1 MAGPAQV
8 NVTNVINPY
17 EALQKGLG
25 EAGSIYSDY
34 VKQAQ
39 DLEKHN
45 AIMNEQDRI
54 IRQREFLKGYDPG
67 IGVNNRGLTADAIA
81 AADKYEAE
89 SIKQYDAR
97 KAAGEEVPSI
107 EEFAAGLRKARQ
119 SLATSEQSQL
129 AIHKDL
135 LAAGFDPTA
144 AGQYATALTA
154 GQQSLASLQDAEQK
168 RADAL
173 NAQLKEDREGA
184 LKFAE
189 YINKR
194 DEVRNTGKRDFAY
207 GGTGGNT
214 GGTAGGGKVTL
225 DGTYTTTQDKDLHD
239 FFRENLSP
247 SFWGSFQTDAN
258 AAMDTFRN
266 GLRMVNSNRAQQ
278 DLPPIPFEVASSYL
292 RGTISPNAVSDTDVK
307 PQTAAKFAGALEAEF
322 SDVKDFRMYGSSGRS
337 GIYAPERTFTKLP
350 PEMLARMAN
359 NNYYTPSST
368 QALQDQLARRAY
380 GLPDPVPAAKGT
392 PAKPATAKPAAT
404 GTNSASASGKAQ
416 AGNSNVDIVAEKQ
429 RAETLKQKLGSNN
442 KPAQTDAESDTSTQ
456 DNQPNNNT
464 PKTPE
469 EVLPVPN
476 TVLQQW
482 KAEGVSAG
490 KIAAVNAYME
500 ASAEDD
506 AAIQRLREAPLRT
519 DGRQPTPRD
528 QQWRERALREAIY
541 QAELVNNE
549 RFRQAS
555 PEIQGMIRQ
564 VNDVK
569 VREFR
574 QQRAADDAAAR
585 ASRKELQRSQTI
597 NELEKQLEN
606 PALTPYE
613 RSITQ
618 SYLESLKN
626 DPNMTRAPNDR
637 LGIWADRFRDLLPR

>member
-8 NVTNVINPY
+8 DVVNVVNPY

-39 DLEKHN
+39 DTEKHN
-45 AIMNEQDRI
+45 AIMNEQDHI
-54 IRQREFLKGYDPG
+54 IRQRGFLKGYDPG

-97 KAAGEEVPSI
+97 KAAGEKVPSI

-144 AGQYATALTA
+144 AGQYAAALTA

-168 RADAL
+168 RTDAL
-173 NAQLKEDREGA
+173 NARLKEDRSNA
-184 LKFAE
+184 LEFAK
-189 YINKR
+189 YIN
-194 DEVRNTGKRDFAY
+194 DVDSTRNAGLRDFAY
-207 GGTGGNT
+207 GGTGSNT
-214 GGTAGGGKVTL
+214 GGATGGGKVTL
-225 DGTYTTTQDKDLHD
+225 NGTYTTTQDKELHD
-239 FFRENLSP
+239 FFKENLSP
-247 SFWGSFQTDAN
+247 YWFNIDAN
-258 AAMDTFRN
+258 TAMETFRN
-266 GLRMVNSNRAQQ
+266 GLSMVNSKRAQQ
-278 DLPPIPFEVASSYL
+278 GLPPVPFEVASSYL
-292 RGTISPNAVSDTDVK
+292 RGTISSNAVSDNDVK
-307 PQTAAKFAGALEAEF
+307 PQTAAQFAGALEAEF
-322 SDVKDFRMYGSSGRS
+322 GDVKNFSMYGGSGGS
-337 GIYAPERTFTKLP
+337 GIYSPKRTFTKLP
-350 PEMLARMAN
+350 PKILARMAN
-359 NNYYTPSST
+359 SDYYSPSTT

-392 PAKPATAKPAAT
+392 PVKPATV
-404 GTNSASASGKAQ
+404 GTNPTSTLGKVQ
-416 AGNSNVDIVAEKQ
+416 AGSGNVDTEAEK
-429 RAETLKQKLGSNN
+429 RKAEALRQKLAGND
-442 KPAQTDAESDTSTQ
+442 KPAQTVAEQGTGAQGD
-456 DNQPNNNT
+456 QPDNNT

-490 KIAAVNAYME
+490 KIAAVNAYMK
-500 ASAEDD
+500 AYMEDG
-506 AAIQRLREAPLRT
+506 AAIQRLRETPLRI
-519 DGRQPTPRD
+519 DGGQSAARA
-528 QQWRERALREAIY
+528 QQLHDRALREAVIE
-541 QAELVNNE
+541 AERSRNE

-564 VNDVK
+564 ATDVK
-569 VREFR
+569 AREFR
-574 QQRAADDAAAR
+574 QQQAADAAAADAAAR
-585 ASRKELQRSQTI
+585 ASRKKLQRSQTI
-597 NELEKQLEN
+597 NELEKRLED
-606 PALTPYE
+606 PTLTPYE
-613 RSITQ
+613 RSTTQ

-626 DPNMTRAPNDR
+626 DPNMTRAPNDG

>member
-8 NVTNVINPY
+8 NVSNVINPY

-39 DLEKHN
+39 DVEKHN
-45 AIMNEQDRI
+45 AVMNEQDRI
-54 IRQREFLKGYDPG
+54 IRQRDFLKGYDPG

-144 AGQYATALTA
+144 AGQYATALTS

-266 GLRMVNSNRAQQ
+266 GLRMVNSKRAQQ

-337 GIYAPERTFTKLP
+337 GIYVPERTFTKLP
-350 PEMLARMAN
+350 PEILARMAN

-392 PAKPATAKPAAT
+392 PAKPTTTKPTTT
-404 GTNSASASGKAQ
+404 GTNSASASGKVQ
-416 AGNSNVDIVAEKQ
+416 AGSTNVDIEAEKQ
-429 RAETLKQKLGSNN
+429 RAKALQQALAGND
-442 KPAQTDAESDTSTQ
+442 KPAQTDVKADTGTQ
-456 DNQPNNNT
+456 GNQAKGDV

-469 EVLPVPN
+469 KVLPVPS
-476 TVLQQW
+476 TLLQQW
-482 KAEGVSAG
+482 KADGVSEG

-500 ASAEDD
+500 ARAEDE
-506 AAIQRLREAPLRT
+506 AEVQRKLEEFPNT
-519 DGRQPTPRD
+519 DKMSS
-528 QQWRERALREAIY
+528 RERTQQAFARKALLEGLQRA
-541 QAELVNNE
+541 NND

-555 PEIQGMIRQ
+555 PEIQRMIRQ
-564 VNDVK
+564 TNDVK
-569 VREFR
+569 AEEFW
-574 QQRAADDAAAR
+574 QQQAADDAAAR